1 MSGDV
6 TEKYDDHNISGTTP
20 FRLGTLLVL
29 PDRNQLR
36 IDDRVISLEPRLMQ
50 VLVHLAGRPGEVVSR
65 EDLKV
70 SVWQDTF
77 VGEDSLNRV
86 ISDLRR
92 ILDDDTTTPRY
103 IETIRKVGYRL
114 VAPVAAA
121 APERKGAATGPER
134 HIIGGDEPKPVW
146 WKGRVWRPLLAVAAL
161 AGIVAVVVVTSRKP
175 DSSESPT
182 PRLSTPLTSE
192 PGLEVRPAL
201 SPDGTRVAFVKKS
214 RTEMTADIYI
224 VQRNA
229 ESPQRLTFHPDYESY
244 PTWSPDGSQL
254 AFVRGTDET
263 AGIFTVPAIG
273 GVPRSIYR
281 TDGFPRH
288 LDWSP
293 DGRWIVFSESLD
305 DSEHSQLL
313 LLDVQADDQATRP
326 LTLPARGGASD
337 TYPRFSPAGD
347 EVAFV
352 RTGRS
357 GLSDI
362 FGVSLRDGRIRRLT
376 RGQINI
382 WGLDWN
388 SEGDEIYFSSFAGGP
403 YTLSVVSVRELT
415 VRRTP
420 ILSEWVRFPT
430 LARDADC
437 LVYESR
443 QEIQNI
449 MILPLAD
456 VSASMT
462 DAEPLVVSNV
472 LDCEPAWSPDGA
484 GIAFISTRSGHREL
498 WVCDSDGSRLRQLTA
513 FAGAYVA
520 GPVWSPHG
528 RQLAFMVAGEDIA
541 VYVIDHLGGAPRRI
555 TPADHNALPCS
566 WSRDGNGV
574 YYACDTGGD
583 WQIWR
588 VSAAAGDPV
597 QVTVTGGIAA
607 VESPDGKT
615 LYLVRP
621 DQNGIW
627 SRPLAGG
634 PLEPVVPGLQASYF
648 RSWAVTE
655 AGFYFVRPSDTTT
668 VVTLYDA
675 RRNETRDLAEIPS
688 YPTSRFSIAPDGKSL
703 LFVRSELLDIDLELL
718 DYLH

>member
-1 MSGDV
+1 M
-6 TEKYDDHNISGTTP
+6 TEKHHDHSISETTP

-36 IDDRVISLEPRLMQ
+36 IEDRVISLEPRLMQ
-50 VLVHLAGRPGEVVSR
+50 VLVHLASRAGEVVSR
-65 EDLKV
+65 ENLKI

-114 VAPVAAA
+114 VAPVTAV
-121 APERKGAATGPER
+121 APERKSAATGSEP
-134 HIIGGDEPKPVW
+134 HILCGDISPKRVW
-146 WKGRVWRPLLAVAAL
+146 RMGRVWRPLLVVAAL
-161 AGIVAVVVVTSRKP
+161 VCIAAVAVVIRHEP
-175 DSSESPT
+175 DSSLLPA

-214 RTEMTADIYI
+214 RTEITADIYI

-229 ESPQRLTFHPDYESY
+229 ESPQRLTSHPDYESY
-244 PTWSPDGSQL
+244 PTWSPDGSHV
-254 AFVRGTDET
+254 AFVRGTTES
-263 AGIFTVPAIG
+263 AGIFKVPAIG
-273 GVPRSIYR
+273 GTPRNIYK
-281 TDGFPRH
+281 TDRFPRH

-293 DGRWIVFSESLD
+293 DGRWIVFSESPD
-305 DSEHSQLL
+305 DDEHSQLL
-313 LLDVQADDQATRP
+313 LLDTQADDQATRP
-326 LTLPARGGASD
+326 LTLPAREGVSD

-347 EVAFV
+347 EVAFI
-352 RTGRS
+352 RTRRS

-362 FGVSLRDGRIRRLT
+362 FRVSLRDGRIRRLT

-388 SEGDEIYFSSFAGGP
+388 SAGDEIYYSSFAGGP
-403 YTLSVVSVRELT
+403 YALSVVSVRELT

-430 LARDADC
+430 LARNADC
-437 LVYESR
+437 MVYESR

-449 MILPLAD
+449 MIMPLYN
-456 VSASMT
+456 VGTSMA
-462 DAEPLVVSNV
+462 DAEPLIVSNV

-484 GIAFISTRSGHREL
+484 SIAFISTRSGHREL
-498 WVCDSDGSRLRQLTA
+498 WVCDSNGSRLRQLTA
-513 FAGAYVA
+513 FAGAYIA
-520 GPVWSPHG
+520 DPAWSPHG
-528 RQLAFMVAGEDIA
+528 RQLTFMVAGDDIA
-541 VYVIDHLGGAPRRI
+541 VYVIDHLGGGLRRI
-555 TPADHNALPCS
+555 TPADHNALPSS
-566 WSRDGNGV
+566 WSRDGNMV
-574 YYACDTGGD
+574 YYACDTGGE

-588 VSAAAGDPV
+588 VSADAGEPV
-597 QVTVTGGIAA
+597 QVTTAGGISA

-615 LYLVRP
+615 LYMVRP

-627 SRPLAGG
+627 RRPLAGG
-634 PLEPVVPGLQASYF
+634 PPELVVPGLQASLF

-655 AGFYFVRPSDTTT
+655 AGIYFVRPSDTTS
-668 VVTLYDA
+668 VVTLYNA
-675 RRNETRDLAEIPS
+675 RKNETRYLVEIPS
-688 YPTSRFSIAPDGKSL
+688 YPTPRFSIAPDGKSL

-718 DYLH
+718 DYLR